1 MADATPDTD
10 DPSQKRMTFWEH
22 IEELRDRLKSVLIV
36 LMVLFVLF
44 LTFSLGSV
52 TIAGVQVPMIFP
64 AFASDQSP
72 MANQFFLMLKAY
84 LVPPI
89 VNGLPLHFSFK
100 TPWDGVLVQI
110 KAAMFLAVLV
120 GSPVIAYEL
129 GRFIGPALKPSERR
143 LILRVTVPVL
153 VLFLAGIALC
163 YVVVLPFTFRLLY
176 SVQTTVGAD
185 FLVLFADD
193 FISFTLLFLLAF
205 GLAFQLPVLMYALSW
220 LGVVGADFW
229 KKYWRFAAVA
239 IFIFGAIITP
249 DGSGVTMMFVA
260 LPMLVL
266 YVIGYAAS
274 RYAEGHRIRAKSS

>member
-153 VLFLAGIALC
+153 VLFLSGIALC

-239 IFIFGAIITP
+239 IFAFGAIITP

>member
-239 IFIFGAIITP
+239 IFAFGAIITP

-266 YVIGYAAS
+266 YVIGYAAA

>member
-1 MADATPDTD
+1 MADATPDAD
-10 DPSQKRMTFWEH
+10 DPGQKRMTFWEH

-239 IFIFGAIITP
+239 IFAFGAIITP